1 MSRRISNMALKV
13 GVISDTHGDLD
24 GWRRCMDT
32 IFRDAELIIHAGDLL
47 YHGPKNPLV
56 EGYGP
61 PALAEAINAAP
72 VPVVV
77 ARGNCDSPVDQLV
90 IDTPIQAP
98 YAFVQLDDL
107 RILAHHGDGLSDEE
121 MARWAASWNLDIF
134 IAGHTHIREL
144 TRRDNTVFLNPGS
157 PAIPKS
163 DGSFEPVPTAA
174 TIQSDGVRI
183 WDIAAGTV
191 VCGPEPLPTQ

>member
-1 MSRRISNMALKV
+1 MPPRI

-32 IFRDAELIIHAGDLL
+32 IFRDAQLIIHAGDLL
-47 YHGPKNPLV
+47 YHGPKNPMV

-61 PALAEAINAAP
+61 SALAEAINAAP
-72 VPVVV
+72 VPVIV

-90 IDTPIQAP
+90 IDAPTQAP

-107 RILAHHGDGLSDEE
+107 RILAHHGDGLSDDE
-121 MARWAASWNLDIF
+121 MTRCAASWNIDVF
-134 IAGHTHIREL
+134 VTGHTHIREL
-144 TRRDNTVFLNPGS
+144 TRRGSTVFLNPGS

-163 DGSFEPVPTAA
+163 DGSFEPIPTAA
-174 TIQSDGVRI
+174 TIEPDGVRI
-183 WDIAAGTV
+183 WDIAAAAV
-191 VCGPEPLPTQ
+191 ICGPEPLGAD

>member
-1 MSRRISNMALKV
+1 MAPRI
-13 GVISDTHGDLD
+13 GVISDTHGDVD
-24 GWRRCMDT
+24 GWRRCIET
-32 IFRDAELIIHAGDLL
+32 IFRDVRLIVHAGDLL

-121 MARWAASWNLDIF
+121 KAQWAASWQLDVF
-134 IAGHTHIREL
+134 ITGHTHIREL
-144 TRRDNTVFLNPGS
+144 TRHEQTIFLNPGS

-163 DGSFEPVPTAA
+163 DGSFQAVPTAA
-174 TIQSDGVRI
+174 TIEGDGVRI
-183 WDIAAGTV
+183 WDIAGRAV
-191 VCGPEPLPTQ
+191 VCGPEELAGR